1 MERIVSLVEQLQQAL
16 QRNADAAQMLVLTN
30 MLRAELEQSL
40 QQTKQSAGSNR
51 VAVVLPAARISTA
64 VAETKVEAAP
74 ATATKLVPPAIV
86 KIEEKPAEKI
96 VEVLQIDE
104 EEIEAELEEIRQ
116 KAEFAK
122 KVEAQQHQQKP
133 VLLFDEEPEVPTLIH
148 QPNYEEPKPAPAPT
162 PAAGKDLN
170 EVMNGKQLSL
180 NDQLGNNQAEIVHK
194 LSESNAIKDLKKAIG
209 INDRFVFIN
218 ELFRGDEAMYERSIK
233 TINNFSIY
241 PEAQYWMERELKIKL
256 GWDDTRPAVQEFY
269 ALVKRRFS

>member
-40 QQTKQSAGSNR
+40 QQTKQTAGSNR

-64 VAETKVEAAP
+64 VAETKVEATP
-74 ATATKLVPPAIV
+74 VTTTKLVPPAVV
-86 KIEEKPAEKI
+86 KVEEKPAEKI
-96 VEVLQIDE
+96 VEVLLIDE
-104 EEIEAELEEIRQ
+104 EEVEAELEEIRL

-122 KVEAQQHQQKP
+122 KVEAQQHQQKT
-133 VLLFDEEPEVPTLIH
+133 VLLFDEEPEVPTLVH
-148 QPNYEEPKPAPAPT
+148 QPKYEESKPVPAPA
-162 PAAGKDLN
+162 ASSGKELN
-170 EVMNGKQLSL
+170 EAMNGKQLSL
-180 NDQLGNNQAEIVHK
+180 NDQLGNNQAEIVHR
-194 LSESNAIKDLKKAIG
+194 LTESNAIKDLKKAIG

-269 ALVKRRFS
+269 SLVKRRFS